1 MADTVTTNLS
11 LTKPEVGAS
20 DDTWGTKLNDD
31 LDILDALFAGTG
43 TGTAVLRDSSNRG
56 TAIGFAIDRAA
67 GNARTLDFLT
77 STALRWSWGAD
88 NAAESGSNAGSN
100 LRLNRYSD
108 AAALLGAAIIV
119 DRDDGLVT
127 FEITPK
133 VGSNSIWNAGNDG
146 AGSGLDADLLDGQQ
160 GSYYTDIVAR
170 LGYTPFDD
178 ADAGT
183 AALLDVGT
191 DANEIV
197 QLDGSARIPAV
208 NGSLITNLT
217 FANITDPDEK
227 VLKSTTLGV
236 ASASIEFGTSGNGT
250 IDSTYREY
258 EFVFHDMVAASGT
271 PALIMEVSDDG
282 GATWETTGYQSIHT
296 IYNASGAAGTSGGTT
311 AFFVVPTGTSTTGQG
326 SAGKVSLHNPSSGA
340 AYKIIRFESNVNA
353 NGYIGSGRWTSVNA
367 VNAVRFRF
375 VGVNMAAGCTITM
388 RGKK

>member
-1 MADTVTTNLS
+1 MADGITTNLS
-11 LTKPEVGAS
+11 MTKPEVGAS
-20 DDTWGTKLNDD
+20 DDTWGGKLNDN

-43 TGTAVLRDSSNRG
+43 TDTAVLRDSSNRG

-67 GNARTLDFLT
+67 GNARTLDFLSST
-77 STALRWSWGAD
+77 SLRWTWGAD

-160 GSYYTDIVAR
+160 GSYYTDINAR
-170 LGYTPFDD
+170 LGYT
-178 ADAGT
+178 AANTANLGT
-183 AALLDVGT
+183 AAAEDVGT

-217 FANITDPDEK
+217 FANISDPDEK

-250 IDSTYREY
+250 IDGTYREY
-258 EFVFHDMVAASGT
+258 EFEFHDIVAVSGT
-271 PALIMEVSDDG
+271 PAFIMEVSDDG
-282 GATWETTGYQSIHT
+282 GATWEVTNYQSFHT
-296 IYNASGAAGTSGGTT
+296 VYNTSGSAGTTGGTT
-311 AFFVVPTGTSTTGQG
+311 AFNLAASGTSTTGQG
-326 SAGKVSLHNPSSGA
+326 TVGKVSLFNPSSSSSYKVVHFVSNINA
-340 AYKIIRFESNVNA
+340 QAYV
-353 NGYIGSGRWTSVNA
+353 GSGRWTSVNA
-367 VNAVRFRF
+367 VNAVRFRC
-375 VGVNMAAGCTITM
+375 VGVNMAAGSSITM

>member
-1 MADTVTTNLS
+1 MADTLTTNLS

-20 DDTWGTKLNDD
+20 DDTWGTKLNAD

-56 TAIGFAIDRAA
+56 SAIGYAVTRAA
-67 GNARTLDFLT
+67 GNARTIDFLSST
-77 STALRWSWGAD
+77 SLRWTFGAD
-88 NAAESGSNAGSN
+88 ATAEGGSNAGSD
-100 LRLNRYSD
+100 LKLQRYSD
-108 AAALLGAAIIV
+108 AAALLGTAIQV

-183 AALLDVGT
+183 AATKDTGT
-191 DANEIV
+191 GADNV
-197 QLDGSARIPAV
+197 VLLDGSARIPAV

-217 FANITDPDEK
+217 WANISDPDVK
-227 VLKSTTLGV
+227 VLKSTTLDS
-236 ASASIEFGTSGNGT
+236 AAASIEFGTSGNGT

-282 GATWETTGYQSIHT
+282 GATWEVTGYQSIHT

-311 AFFVVPTGTSTTGQG
+311 AFYVVPTGTSTTGQG
-326 SAGKVSLHNPSSGA
+326 SAGKISLHNPSSNA
-340 AYKIIRFESNVNA
+340 AYKIVHFESNVNA
-353 NGYIGSGRWTSVNA
+353 NGYIGSGRWTNTNA

-388 RGKK
+388 RGHK